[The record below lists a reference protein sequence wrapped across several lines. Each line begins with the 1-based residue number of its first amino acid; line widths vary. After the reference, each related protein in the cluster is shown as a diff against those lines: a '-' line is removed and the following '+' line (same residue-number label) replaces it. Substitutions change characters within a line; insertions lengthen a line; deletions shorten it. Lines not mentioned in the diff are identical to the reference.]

1 MRKFLRNYL
10 IPLLIILLAPI
21 SVHADAVIVP
31 QAMFASTIVE
41 YFVEDDHVR
50 VELEIGMQDLQ
61 AFRNILPESIYARLG
76 NPAVAVEDRLELFFG
91 RDLVIYNG

>member
-1 MRKFLRNYL
+1 MLPAMVR
-10 IPLLIILLAPI
+10 
-21 SVHADAVIVP
+21 ADAIVVP

-61 AFRNILPESIYARLG
+61 AFRNILPESIYAKLG
-76 NPAVAVEDRLELFFG
+76 NPTASVEDRLELFFG
-91 RDLVIYNG
+91 RDLARPRHL